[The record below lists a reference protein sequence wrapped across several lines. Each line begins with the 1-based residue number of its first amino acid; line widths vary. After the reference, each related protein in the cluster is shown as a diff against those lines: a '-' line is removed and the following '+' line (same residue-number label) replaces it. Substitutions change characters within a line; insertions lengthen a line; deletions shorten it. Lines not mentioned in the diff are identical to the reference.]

1 MAQIP
6 TDRDPADTVGDTPTE
21 HAADHNAMAVDHN
34 ALDAVGGPEVVSASV
49 ILHARMM
56 FK

>member
-6 TDRDPADTVGDTPTE
+6 TDRDPLDIAGDTPAE
-21 HAADHNAMAVDHN
+21 HAADHNAMAADHN
-34 ALDAVGGPEVVSASV
+34 ALDLVGGPQVVSASV